1 GGGSL
6 SMKIER
12 VVAHPLAAKAP
23 KPVSFSIGD
32 YSTFYGTLVE
42 VTTDEGVT
50 GVGEAIARKAP
61 QVVAGIVDDLLAP
74 LVIGRDPR
82 DIAGLWEQMFAQLR
96 RWGHS
101 RGFVL
106 EAISGIDG
114 ALWDLLARAA
124 GEPLYRTLRGAG
136 RDRVACYASK
146 VYLTDVERMAA
157 EAAGM
162 KGRGFRAIKVQI
174 GRRAD
179 QGGLRGDI
187 SSVAAI
193 REAVGPEVA
202 IMLDANGAFDAAT
215 AIRLGRQLEPYDISW
230 LEEPV
235 PPDDLSG
242 YEMIRRGQTVP
253 LAAGESEFGIF
264 GFRDLIER
272 RAVDVLQPEI
282 ARIGGFTAAL
292 QLGALAYAYN
302 LRIAPHTGFSAG
314 VAHLASLHLAA
325 AIPNFMTY
333 EYMLPE
339 LLGADGYTENPL
351 RDIFTQPFPEP
362 REGMLD
368 LPQGPGLGLEVDWKR
383 VQAFEVKA

>member
-1 GGGSL
+1 
-6 SMKIER
+6 MKIER

-23 KPVSFSIGD
+23 KPISFSIGD
-32 YSTFYGTLVE
+32 YSTFFGTLVE
-42 VTTDEGVT
+42 VTTDDGVT
-50 GVGEAIARKAP
+50 GVGEAIARKTP
-61 QVVAGIVDDLLAP
+61 RVVAGIVDDLLAP
-74 LVIGRDPR
+74 LVVGRDPR

-106 EAISGIDG
+106 EAISGIDT

-146 VYLTDVERMAA
+146 VYLTDVERMAT

-162 KGRGFRAIKVQI
+162 KRRGFRAIKVQI

-179 QGGLRGDI
+179 QGGLRGDVA
-187 SSVAAI
+187 SVAAI
-193 REAVGPEVA
+193 REAVGPDVA

-242 YEMIRRGQTVP
+242 YEVIRRGQAVP

-302 LRIAPHTGFSAG
+302 LRVAPHTGFSAG

-339 LLGADGYTENPL
+339 LLSADGYTENPL

>member
-1 GGGSL
+1 
-6 SMKIER
+6 MKIER
-12 VVAHPLAAKAP
+12 VVTHPLAAKAE

-32 YSTFYGTLVE
+32 YSTFFGTLVE

-50 GVGEAIARKAP
+50 GVGESIARKAP
-61 QVVAGIVDDLLAP
+61 RVVAAVVDDLLAP

-106 EAISGIDG
+106 EAMSGVDA
-114 ALWDLLARAA
+114 ALWDLLARVA

-146 VYLTDVERMAA
+146 VYLTDVDRMAA

-162 KGRGFRAIKVQI
+162 KQRGFRAIKVQI
-174 GRRAD
+174 GRREA
-179 QGGLRGDI
+179 QGGLRTDVA
-187 SSVAAI
+187 SVAAI
-193 REAVGPEVA
+193 RESVGPDVA
-202 IMLDANGAFDAAT
+202 IMLDANGAYDAAT
-215 AIRLGRQLEPYDISW
+215 AIRLGRQLERYDISW

-242 YEMIRRGQTVP
+242 YEMIRRGQAVP

-339 LLGADGYTENPL
+339 LLSADGYTENPL
-351 RDIFTQPFPEP
+351 RDIFTAPFPEP
-362 REGMLD
+362 REGAID

-383 VQAFEVKA
+383 VKAFEVKA

>member
-1 GGGSL
+1 
-6 SMKIER
+6 MKIAR

-32 YSTFYGTLVE
+32 YPTFYGTLVE
-42 VTTDEGVT
+42 VTTDDGLT
-50 GVGEAIARKAP
+50 GVGESIARQAP
-61 QVVAGIVDDLLAP
+61 QVVAAVVNDMLAP
-74 LVIGRDPR
+74 LLIGRDAR
-82 DIAGLWEQMFAQLR
+82 DVAGLWEKMFAQLR

-106 EAISGIDG
+106 EAMSGVDV

-124 GEPLYRTLRGAG
+124 GEPLYRSLRGAG

-146 VYLTDVERMAA
+146 VYLTDVERMAQ

-162 KGRGFRAIKVQI
+162 KRRGFRAIKVQI
-174 GRRAD
+174 GRRET
-179 QGGLRGDI
+179 QGGLRADVA
-187 SSVAAI
+187 SVAAI
-193 REAVGPEVA
+193 RESVGPEVA
-202 IMLDANGAFDAAT
+202 IMVDANGAYDAAT
-215 AIRLGRQLEPYDISW
+215 AIRLGRSLEPYDIAW

-235 PPDDLSG
+235 PPDDISG
-242 YEMIRRGQTVP
+242 YELIRRGQGVP

-302 LRIAPHTGFSAG
+302 LRVAPHTGFSAG

-339 LLGADGYTENPL
+339 LLSAEGYTENPL
-351 RDIFTQPFPEP
+351 RDIFTAPFPQP
-362 REGMLD
+362 REGMID
-368 LPQGPGLGLEVDWKR
+368 LPQDAGLGLEVDWKR
-383 VQAFEVKA
+383 VRGFEVSR

>member
-1 GGGSL
+1 
-6 SMKIER
+6 MKIAR

-23 KPVSFSIGD
+23 RPVSFSIGD

-42 VTTDEGVT
+42 VTTDDGRT
-50 GVGEAIARKAP
+50 GVGESIARQTP
-61 QVVAGIVDDLLAP
+61 QVVAAVVDEMLAP
-74 LVIGRDPR
+74 LLIGRDPR
-82 DIAGLWEQMFAQLR
+82 DVAGLWEHMFAQLR

-106 EAISGIDG
+106 EAISGVDV

-124 GEPLYRTLRGAG
+124 GEPLFRALRGAG

-146 VYLTDVERMAA
+146 VYLTDVERMAQ

-162 KGRGFRAIKVQI
+162 TRRGFRAIKVQI
-174 GRRAD
+174 GRRET
-179 QGGLRGDI
+179 QGGLRADI
-187 SSVAAI
+187 ASVAAI
-193 REAVGPEVA
+193 RESVGPEVA
-202 IMLDANGAFDAAT
+202 IMLDANGAYDAAT
-215 AIRLGRQLEPYDISW
+215 AIRLGRSLEPYDITW

-235 PPDDLSG
+235 PPDDISG
-242 YEMIRRGQTVP
+242 YALIRRGQGVP

-302 LRIAPHTGFSAG
+302 LRVAPHTGFSAG

-339 LLGADGYTENPL
+339 LLSAEGYTENPL
-351 RDIFTQPFPEP
+351 RDIFTAPFPQPHES
-362 REGMLD
+362 MID
-368 LPQGPGLGLEVDWKR
+368 LPQDAGLGLEVDWKR
-383 VQAFEVKA
+383 VRGYEVST

>member
-1 GGGSL
+1 
-6 SMKIER
+6 MKIAR

-23 KPVSFSIGD
+23 RPVSFSIGE

-42 VTTDEGVT
+42 VTTDDGRT
-50 GVGEAIARKAP
+50 GVGESIARQAP
-61 QVVAGIVDDLLAP
+61 QVVAAVVDDMLAP
-74 LVIGRDPR
+74 LLIGRDPR
-82 DIAGLWEQMFAQLR
+82 DVAGLWEQMFAQLR

-106 EAISGIDG
+106 EAISGVDV

-124 GEPLYRTLRGAG
+124 GEPLFRALRGAG
-136 RDRVACYASK
+136 RDRVGCYASK
-146 VYLTDVERMAA
+146 VYLTDVERMAQ

-162 KGRGFRAIKVQI
+162 KRRGFRAIKVQI
-174 GRRAD
+174 GRRET
-179 QGGLRGDI
+179 QGGLRADI
-187 SSVAAI
+187 ASVAAI
-193 REAVGPEVA
+193 RESVGPEVA
-202 IMLDANGAFDAAT
+202 IMLDANGAYDAAT
-215 AIRLGRQLEPYDISW
+215 AIRLGRSLEPYDITW

-235 PPDDLSG
+235 PPDDISG
-242 YEMIRRGQTVP
+242 YALIRRGQGVP

-272 RAVDVLQPEI
+272 RAVDILQPEI

-302 LRIAPHTGFSAG
+302 LRVAPHTGFSAG

-325 AIPNFMTY
+325 AVPNFMTY

-339 LLGADGYTENPL
+339 LLSAEGYTENPL
-351 RDIFTQPFPEP
+351 RDIFAAPFPEP
-362 REGMLD
+362 REGTID
-368 LPQGPGLGLEVDWKR
+368 LPPGPGLGLEVDWKR
-383 VQAFEVKA
+383 VSAFEVKR

>member
-1 GGGSL
+1 
-6 SMKIER
+6 MKIER

-50 GVGEAIARKAP
+50 GVGESIARKAP

-106 EAISGIDG
+106 EAISGIDA
-114 ALWDLLARAA
+114 ALWDLLARVA
-124 GEPLYRTLRGAG
+124 GEPLYRALRGMG

-146 VYLTDVERMAA
+146 VYLTDVDRMAA
-157 EAAGM
+157 EAGGM
-162 KGRGFRAIKVQI
+162 RERGFRAIKVQI
-174 GRRAD
+174 GRRED
-179 QGGLRGDI
+179 QGGLHADVA
-187 SSVAAI
+187 SVAAI

-202 IMLDANGAFDAAT
+202 IMLDANGAYDAAT

-242 YEMIRRGQTVP
+242 YEMIRRGQAVP

-302 LRIAPHTGFSAG
+302 LRIAPHTGFSTS

-339 LLGADGYTENPL
+339 LLSADGYTENPL
-351 RDIFTQPFPEP
+351 RDIFTAPFPEP
-362 REGMLD
+362 REGMID

-383 VQAFEVKA
+383 VKAFEVKR